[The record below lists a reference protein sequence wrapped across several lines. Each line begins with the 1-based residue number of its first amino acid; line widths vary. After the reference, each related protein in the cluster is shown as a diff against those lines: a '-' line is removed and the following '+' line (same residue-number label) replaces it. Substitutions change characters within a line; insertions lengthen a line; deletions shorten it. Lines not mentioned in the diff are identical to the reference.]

1 MPRAHALAVQLEAD
15 VTLAEH
21 GLVERTDDVDLEQL
35 NVIGRVRLRQ
45 ELFELPHRGVDV
57 RKGSADQAAV
67 RRLQHRDVLERPEL
81 GLVDAQLDQ
90 GRARW
95 PEHRQVQPRGVRAAA
110 AIRCPHHCENTK
122 RALSFTLA
130 SKDIAPVYH
139 ARAYG
144 GPDPVERGPFLFK
157 NIRKSVVPGTRGA
170 RGQPLRNLRRNSP
183 TPARW
188 RRVPHAPPGPRDDPS
203 CLIGNSTSALSG
215 LVGDEDEGRVGRVMR
230 EAVLA

>member
-35 NVIGRVRLRQ
+35 NVIGGVRLRQ

-110 AIRCPHHCENTK
+110 AIRCPHH
-122 RALSFTLA
+122 RFHDVRLSFTLA

-144 GPDPVERGPFLFK
+144 GPDPVERGPFLFI
-157 NIRKSVVPGTRGA
+157 NIRK
-170 RGQPLRNLRRNSP
+170 
-183 TPARW
+183 
-188 RRVPHAPPGPRDDPS
+188 
-203 CLIGNSTSALSG
+203 
-215 LVGDEDEGRVGRVMR
+215 
-230 EAVLA
+230 